1 MRKPVIAIAA
11 NILIMENG
19 MLPGIYRA
27 YVNND
32 YVESIEMAGGIPV
45 LLPVL
50 NNQEDG
56 KRLLELVDGLVLS
69 GGYDVAPDLYGEQPT
84 PVQGFTMRQ
93 VDTQY
98 LQLIKEADKL
108 QKPVLGICKGA
119 QMMNV
124 AFGGTLYQ
132 DLESQLSGVFQHVQK
147 APRGEATHRIDAEDG
162 SFISSITG
170 KRCSVNSFHHQ
181 AMKDVAD
188 GFWVTARADDGV
200 VECIERQEGSFMCGV
215 QWHPEMMAKFEH
227 ERMIRLFQQFILK
240 CMDE

>member
-1 MRKPVIAIAA
+1 MRKPIIGIAA
-11 NILIMENG
+11 NILIMEG
-19 MLPGIYRA
+19 GTLPGIYRA

-32 YVESIEMAGGIPV
+32 YVESIEMGGGIPV

-50 NNQEDG
+50 TNQEDG
-56 KRLLELVDGLVLS
+56 ARFLELVDGLVLS

-119 QMMNV
+119 QMINV

-132 DLESQLSGVFQHVQK
+132 DLGSQLSGVFQHVQK
-147 APRGEATHRIDAEDG
+147 APRGEAIHMVDTEDG
-162 SFISSITG
+162 SFIQSITG
-170 KRCSVNSFHHQ
+170 KRGWVNSFHHQ
-181 AMKDVAD
+181 AIKDVAD
-188 GFWVTARADDGV
+188 GFDVTARADDGV

-215 QWHPEMMAKFEH
+215 QWHPEMMANYKNEG
-227 ERMIRLFQQFILK
+227 MIQLFQQFILK
-240 CMDE
+240 CMN

>member
-1 MRKPVIAIAA
+1 MRKPIIGIAA
-11 NILIMENG
+11 NILIMEG
-19 MLPGIYRA
+19 GTLPGIYRA

-32 YVESIEMAGGIPV
+32 YVESIELGGGIPV

-50 NNQEDG
+50 TNQEDG
-56 KRLLELVDGLVLS
+56 ARFLELVDGLVLS

-124 AFGGTLYQ
+124 AFWGTLYQ
-132 DLESQLSGVFQHVQK
+132 DLESQLSGAYQHVQK
-147 APRGEATHRIDAEDG
+147 APRGEATHMVETEDG
-162 SFISSITG
+162 SFIQSITG
-170 KRCSVNSFHHQ
+170 KRGWVNSFHHQ
-181 AMKDVAD
+181 AIKDVAD
-188 GFWVTARADDGV
+188 GFDVTARADDGV
-200 VECIERQEGSFMCGV
+200 AECIERQEGSFMCGV
-215 QWHPEMMAKFEH
+215 QWHPEMMAKYKNEH
-227 ERMIRLFQQFILK
+227 MIQLFQQFILK
-240 CMDE
+240 CMD

>member
-1 MRKPVIAIAA
+1 MRKPIIGIAA
-11 NILIMENG
+11 NILIMEG
-19 MLPGIYRA
+19 GTLPGIYRA

-32 YVESIEMAGGIPV
+32 YVESIEMGGGIPV

-50 NNQEDG
+50 TNQEDG
-56 KRLLELVDGLVLS
+56 ARFLELVDGLVLS

-132 DLESQLSGVFQHVQK
+132 DLESQLSGAFQHVQK
-147 APRGEATHRIDAEDG
+147 APRGEATHMVDTEEG
-162 SFISSITG
+162 SFIQSITG
-170 KRCSVNSFHHQ
+170 KSGWVNSFHHQ
-181 AMKDVAD
+181 AIKDVAD
-188 GFWVTARADDGV
+188 GFDVTARADDGV
-200 VECIERQEGSFMCGV
+200 VECIERQKGSFMCGV
-215 QWHPEMMAKFEH
+215 QWHPEMMAKYKN
-227 ERMIRLFQQFILK
+227 ERMIHLFQQFISK
-240 CMDE
+240 CMN

>member
-1 MRKPVIAIAA
+1 MRKPIIGIAA
-11 NILIMENG
+11 NILIMEG
-19 MLPGIYRA
+19 GTLPGIYRA

-32 YVESIEMAGGIPV
+32 YVESIEMGGGIPV

-50 NNQEDG
+50 TNQEDG
-56 KRLLELVDGLVLS
+56 ARFLEMVDGLVLS

-132 DLESQLSGVFQHVQK
+132 DLGSQLSGVFQHVQK
-147 APRGEATHRIDAEDG
+147 APRGEATHMVDTEDG
-162 SFISSITG
+162 SFIQSITG
-170 KRCSVNSFHHQ
+170 KRGWVNSFHHQ
-181 AMKDVAD
+181 AIKDVAD
-188 GFWVTARADDGV
+188 GFDVTARADDGV

-215 QWHPEMMAKFEH
+215 QWHPEMMAKYKN
-227 ERMIRLFQQFILK
+227 ERMIQLFQQFILK
-240 CMDE
+240 CMD

>member
-1 MRKPVIAIAA
+1 MRKPIIGIAA
-11 NILIMENG
+11 NILIMEG
-19 MLPGIYRA
+19 GTLPGIYRA

-32 YVESIEMAGGIPV
+32 YVESIEMGGGIPV

-50 NNQEDG
+50 TYQEDG
-56 KRLLELVDGLVLS
+56 ARFLEQVDGLVLS

-108 QKPVLGICKGA
+108 QKPVLGICKGT

-132 DLESQLSGVFQHVQK
+132 DLESQLSGALQHVQK
-147 APRGEATHRIDAEDG
+147 APRGEATHMIDTEDG
-162 SFISSITG
+162 SFIQSITG
-170 KRCSVNSFHHQ
+170 KRGWVNSFHHQ
-181 AMKDVAD
+181 AIKDVAD
-188 GFWVTARADDGV
+188 GFDVTARADDGV
-200 VECIERQEGSFMCGV
+200 VECIERQKGSFMCGV
-215 QWHPEMMAKFEH
+215 QWHPEMMVKYKN
-227 ERMIRLFQQFILK
+227 ERMIHLFQQFISK
-240 CMDE
+240 CMD